1 MKEKIWLSPP
11 HMSGR
16 EMKYIQEAF
25 DSNWIAPVG
34 PNVDAFENELCAY
47 TGSPHAVALS
57 SGTAAL
63 HLALI
68 ILGVQKDDIV
78 ICQSLSFAASANPIA
93 YLGATPIFVDSE
105 PVTWNI
111 CPDALECAIKHYV
124 KIGKKPKAVIAVHLY
139 GMPAMLVEISNLCR
153 MYGIPLLED
162 AAEALGSEFNGE
174 KLGTF
179 GDMGILSF
187 NGNKIITTSGGGAL
201 LSANKN
207 YINKA
212 RFLATQSRDP
222 APHYQHSEI
231 GYNYRMSNVCAGIG
245 RGQMEV
251 ICERIEQRRTNFRLY
266 QQRLGALPGL
276 AFQPESPGSFSNRW
290 LTAMAL
296 ESNNKNFS
304 EKIRLVLAES
314 NIESRPIWKPLH
326 MQPIF
331 ANASYFGGNVAES
344 LFRNG
349 LCLPSGSNLTSES
362 IDRVCQGIVNLYK
375 R

>member
-1 MKEKIWLSPP
+1 
-11 HMSGR
+11 MS
-16 EMKYIQEAF
+16 
-25 DSNWIAPVG
+25 
-34 PNVDAFENELCAY
+34 
-47 TGSPHAVALS
+47 
-57 SGTAAL
+57 
-63 HLALI
+63 
-68 ILGVQKDDIV
+68 
-78 ICQSLSFAASANPIA
+78 
-93 YLGATPIFVDSE
+93 
-105 PVTWNI
+105 
-111 CPDALECAIKHYV
+111 
-124 KIGKKPKAVIAVHLY
+124 
-139 GMPAMLVEISNLCR
+139 
-153 MYGIPLLED
+153 
-162 AAEALGSEFNGE
+162 
-174 KLGTF
+174 
-179 GDMGILSF
+179 ILSF

-212 RFLATQSRDP
+212 RFLATQARDP

-251 ICERIEQRRTNFRLY
+251 ICERVEQRRTNFARY

-290 LTAMAL
+290 LTAMVL

-331 ANASYFGGNVAES
+331 ANAPYFGGNVAKS

-349 LCLPSGSNLTSES
+349 LCLPSGSDLTSES